1 MSEICAQDRKTV
13 DKRQDVLRMNCLIDE
28 SGSVDTQPNMAWKSW
43 KEYLEYLL
51 NVKNALDGMVQREI
65 VNVPKE
71 SITEMA
77 VKRAIRQM
85 KNGN

>member
-1 MSEICAQDRKTV
+1 
-13 DKRQDVLRMNCLIDE
+13 
-28 SGSVDTQPNMAWKSW
+28 
-43 KEYLEYLL
+43 
-51 NVKNALDGMVQREI
+51 MVQREI

-85 KNGN
+85 KNGNWSVPIKNHSCSFYGWAEDSYEDLPHGDGWGNITDRLVVKYHYAEILAEIWSIVV

>member
-1 MSEICAQDRKTV
+1 
-13 DKRQDVLRMNCLIDE
+13 
-28 SGSVDTQPNMAWKSW
+28 MAWKRW
-43 KEYLEYLL
+43 KEYIEYLL
-51 NVKNALDGMVQREI
+51 NVKNVLDGMVQSEI